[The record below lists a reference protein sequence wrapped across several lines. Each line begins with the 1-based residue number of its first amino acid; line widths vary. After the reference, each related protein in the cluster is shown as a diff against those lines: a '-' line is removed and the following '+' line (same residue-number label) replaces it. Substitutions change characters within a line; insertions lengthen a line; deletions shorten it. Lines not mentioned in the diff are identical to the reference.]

1 VLRTGPQVKTCCA
14 DGEEDLLL
22 RLWLLFVVVPLL
34 ELAILIWIGQ
44 WVGAWVTVGA
54 VILIGATGAWLAKH
68 QGLRTWARIRES
80 LSRGAMPGGE
90 LLDGL
95 LILIAAVLLITP
107 GVLTDIA
114 ALLLFVPA
122 VRTFLKRRLTV
133 YFRKRL
139 RVVERREGPEIVDAE

>member
-1 VLRTGPQVKTCCA
+1 M
-14 DGEEDLLL
+14 LL
-22 RLWLLFVVVPLL
+22 RLWLLFVVVPLV

-44 WVGAWVTVGA
+44 WIGAWATIGA

-68 QGLRTWARIRES
+68 QGLRTWSRLRES
-80 LSRGAMPGGE
+80 LSKGAMPGTE

-122 VRTFLKRRLTV
+122 VRTFLKRRLTE
-133 YFRKRL
+133 YFRKRIG
-139 RVVERREGPEIVDAE
+139 VVERRDGPEIVDAQWREVKDTK